1 MRRAPGL
8 FVAAASALP
17 LFAPAPA
24 RACSVAAPTTHV
36 VDPAMQ
42 ATDQM
47 PPTLSPIPAPV
58 IGRGFAPGG
67 CSGSSSSCDDIGVIQ
82 IEPKATDDMTPAEK
96 IGFRITLAAGTLPS
110 GLTLPAD
117 AIDLPP
123 GFPFVGLTWVDG
135 ATNDQDPLDFTLSIV
150 AVDLAGNE
158 SAPQTVVVH
167 DDGGGSGGSSCQ
179 LASGRSGRSGRT
191 PTPAAI
197 CLTFFALLVA
207 ARRRRYSRR
216 RM

>member
-1 MRRAPGL
+1 MRRAPVL
-8 FVAAASALP
+8 FAAAASALP

-24 RACSVAAPTTHV
+24 RACNVAAPTAHV

-47 PPTLSPIPAPV
+47 APTLSPIPAPV
-58 IGRGFAPGG
+58 IGRGFAPAG

-82 IEPKATDDMTPAEK
+82 IEPKATDDMTPADR

-117 AIDLPP
+117 TIDLPP

-158 SAPQTVVVH
+158 SAPQAVAVH

-179 LASGRSGRSGRT
+179 LSYGHSGRSGRT
-191 PTPAAI
+191 PAPAAI

-207 ARRRRYSRR
+207 ARRRRHSRR
-216 RM
+216 HM